1 MEQNQ
6 DQDFIVTALLTELK
20 SENVHKA
27 KTIRSLLKVICGC
40 ILSILLTIGGFLWYL
55 NQYDYCGEST
65 STVNAEGVYTLVD
78 SEGNVIV
85 QDLSPEEIQEVLNG
99 THNKD
104 DKNCTS
110 PD

>member
-27 KTIRSLLKVICGC
+27 KTIRNLLKIICGC
-40 ILSILLTIGGFLWYL
+40 ILSILLTIGGFLLYL
-55 NQYDYCGEST
+55 DQYDYCGEST
-65 STVNAEGVYTLVD
+65 STINAEGIYTLVD

-85 QDLSPEEIQEVLNG
+85 QDLSLEEIQEVLNG
-99 THNKD
+99 EHNKD

>member
-6 DQDFIVTALLTELK
+6 DQDFIVTALLKELK
-20 SENVHKA
+20 SENDHKA
-27 KTIRSLLKVICGC
+27 KTIKSLLKVIWGC
-40 ILSILLTIGGFLWYL
+40 IISILITVGGFLWYL
-55 NQYDYCGEST
+55 YQYDFCDESI
-65 STVNAEGVYTLVD
+65 STINAEGVYTLVD

-85 QDLSPEEIQEVLNG
+85 QDLSLEEIQEVLND

>member
-1 MEQNQ
+1 MDQNQ
-6 DQDFIVTALLTELK
+6 GQDFIVTALLTELK

-40 ILSILLTIGGFLWYL
+40 ILSILITIGGFLWYL

-65 STVNAEGVYTLVD
+65 STINAEGVYTLVD

-85 QDLSPEEIQEVLNG
+85 QDLSLEE
-99 THNKD
+99 
-104 DKNCTS
+104 S
-110 PD
+110 

>member
-65 STVNAEGVYTLVD
+65 STINAEGVYTLVD

>member
-6 DQDFIVTALLTELK
+6 GQDFIVTALLKELK
-20 SENVHKA
+20 SENDHKA
-27 KTIRSLLKVICGC
+27 KTIKSLLKVICGC
-40 ILSILLTIGGFLWYL
+40 ILSILITVGGFLWYL
-55 NQYDYCGEST
+55 YQYDYCGESI
-65 STVNAEGVYTLVD
+65 STINAEGVYTLVD

-85 QDLSPEEIQEVLNG
+85 QDLSLEEIQEVLNG

-110 PD
+110 TD

>member
-6 DQDFIVTALLTELK
+6 DQDFIVTALLKELK
-20 SENVHKA
+20 SENDHKA
-27 KTIRSLLKVICGC
+27 KTIKSLLKVICGC
-40 ILSILLTIGGFLWYL
+40 ILSILLTVGGFLWYL
-55 NQYDYCGEST
+55 YQYDFCGESI
-65 STVNAEGVYTLVD
+65 STINAEGVYTLVD

-85 QDLSPEEIQEVLNG
+85 QDLSLEEIQEVLNG